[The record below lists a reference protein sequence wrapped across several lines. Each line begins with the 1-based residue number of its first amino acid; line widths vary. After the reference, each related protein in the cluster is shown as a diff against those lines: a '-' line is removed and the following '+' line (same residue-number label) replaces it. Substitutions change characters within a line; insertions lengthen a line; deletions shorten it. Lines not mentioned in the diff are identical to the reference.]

1 MSEIK
6 LAGMLNLKGML
17 NFKSKVLVGGK
28 EALVE
33 SLPPSD
39 QPHSTGATPVIL
51 PPPPASPVETGTK
64 VWVMNSFNKTVMA
77 NNKPIVAQGMAMQG
91 GQQSPM
97 PIWPGMVMPS
107 QGNTGPV
114 TINFIPIN
122 VVNDQAIIFP
132 MGAPAPLTTSG
143 Q

>member
-17 NFKSKVLVGGK
+17 NFKSKVMVGGK

-33 SLPPSD
+33 SMAPAGT
-39 QPHSTGATPVIL
+39 PHSSGAPPVIM
-51 PPPPASPVETGTK
+51 PPPPAAPIDTGTK
-64 VWVMNSFNKTVMA
+64 VWVINSFNKTVMA
-77 NNKPIVAQGMAMQG
+77 NNKPLVAQGLVMQG
-91 GQQSPM
+91 NVPT
-97 PIWPGMVMPS
+97 WPGMVMPS

-114 TINFIPIN
+114 TINFLPIN

-132 MGAPAPLTTSG
+132 LGAPAPLTTSG